1 VTDTNDG
8 SVPELPKARTL
19 RSRWP
24 GLVWAVPIAALMIVG
39 FLGVRAL
46 FNRGVDVV
54 VTFTSASGVTP
65 GDTRV
70 MVQGVQAGHV
80 ESVRVAEDGLHVDV
94 TLRLDPRERGALNTA
109 TQFWLIGGTP
119 SLTDLSSLTA
129 ALAGA
134 TIGMAPGAGGEP
146 TTHFIGLPATPII
159 APGTNGTRYVL
170 DSRTVGSIQ
179 TGGSIFY
186 RGQEIGKVVKT
197 QLVDFEQFKLDI
209 FVFAPFDR
217 LVRTGSA
224 FWIGSPL
231 NLSLTGEGLQAN
243 LAPSSVIQ
251 GLLQFDVP
259 ERERD
264 TPVAPKDTTFVL
276 YGTQASALLGD
287 TGLPIPYEVVFTG
300 PAGDLAQGAAVT
312 LLGTKVGEVRSVALF
327 LPASDPPYTVATI
340 MLYPVQLGVTRPDS
354 PSAQTWRDG
363 TDAALQLLL
372 ARGYRPKLTQSPPLI
387 GSRAIVLALDDPSR
401 GAALT
406 PGIRY
411 PQIPAATAG
420 SDTDAL
426 VSQAN
431 DILAKINQ
439 IPFAAI
445 GANLQSLTSHIDALA
460 GSPKI
465 DDSLTHLDNSL
476 RQLDQILADIKP
488 KIGTLATKLNQTADQ
503 AKAAA
508 AAARGVLGGEGA
520 NQDQSLADV
529 MRQIDQAARAIRS
542 LADYLGRHPESL
554 LGGKSKESR

>member
-1 VTDTNDG
+1 VSDINDG
-8 SVPELPKARTL
+8 SVPELPKARTI

-24 GLVWAVPIAALMIVG
+24 GLIWAVPIAALMIVG

-46 FNRGVDVV
+46 FDRGVDVV

-65 GDTRV
+65 GDTKV
-70 MVQGVQAGHV
+70 IVQGVQAGHV

-109 TQFWLIGGTP
+109 TQFWLVGGTP
-119 SLTDLSSLTA
+119 SLTDLSSLKA

-134 TIGMAPGAGGEP
+134 TIAMAPGVGGEP
-146 TTHFIGLPATPII
+146 TTHFVGLPETPIV
-159 APGTNGTRYVL
+159 APGTKGTRYVL
-170 DSRTVGSIQ
+170 ESRTVGSIQ
-179 TGGSIFY
+179 PGGSIFY

-197 QLVDFEQFKLDI
+197 QLVDFEQFTLDI
-209 FVFAPFDR
+209 FIFAPFDK

-231 NLSLTGEGLQAN
+231 NLSLTDEGLKAN
-243 LAPSSVIQ
+243 LAPTSFIQ

-259 ERERD
+259 QRARD
-264 TPVAPKDTTFVL
+264 TPVATKDTTFIL
-276 YGTQASALLGD
+276 YGTQAAALQGD
-287 TGLPIPYEVVFTG
+287 TGVPIPYEVVFTG
-300 PAGDLAQGAAVT
+300 SAGDLAEGAAVT
-312 LLGTKVGEVRSVALF
+312 LLGSKVGEVRSVSLV
-327 LPASDPPYTVATI
+327 LPPSNPPYTVATI
-340 MLYPVQLGVTRPDS
+340 MLYPVQLGVTRPEKPD
-354 PSAQTWRDG
+354 AQSWRDG

-372 ARGYRPKLTQSPPLI
+372 SQGYRPKLTQSPPLI

-401 GAALT
+401 GASLT

-420 SDTDAL
+420 SDADAL

-431 DILAKINQ
+431 DILSKINQ

-445 GANLQSLTSHIDALA
+445 GANLQSLTSHIDTLA

-508 AAARGVLGGEGA
+508 AAARGVLGGDGA
-520 NQDQSLADV
+520 NQDQNLADV

>member
-8 SVPELPKARTL
+8 SVPELPKAHTI

-24 GLVWAVPIAALMIVG
+24 GLIWAVPIAALMIVG
-39 FLGVRAL
+39 FLGVRGL
-46 FNRGVDVV
+46 FNRGIDVV

-65 GDTRV
+65 GDTKV
-70 MVQGVQAGHV
+70 IVQGVQAGHV

-109 TQFWLIGGTP
+109 TQFWLVGGTP
-119 SLTDLSSLTA
+119 SLTDLSSLKA

-134 TIGMAPGAGGEP
+134 TIAMAPGVGGEP
-146 TTHFIGLPATPII
+146 TTHFVGLPETPVI
-159 APGTNGTRYVL
+159 APGTKGTRYVL
-170 DSRTVGSIQ
+170 ESRTVGSIQ
-179 TGGSIFY
+179 PGGSILY
-186 RGQEIGKVVKT
+186 RGEEIGKVVKT
-197 QLVDFEQFKLDI
+197 QLLDYEQFTLDVFI
-209 FVFAPFDR
+209 FAPFDR

-231 NLSLTGEGLQAN
+231 NLSLTGEGLKAN
-243 LAPSSVIQ
+243 LAASSFIQ

-259 ERERD
+259 EHARG
-264 TPVAPKDTTFVL
+264 TPVAAKDTTFVL
-276 YGTQASALLGD
+276 YGTQAAAFQGD
-287 TGLPIPYEVVFTG
+287 TGVPIPYEVVFTG
-300 PAGDLAQGAAVT
+300 SAGDLAEGAAVT
-312 LLGTKVGEVRSVALF
+312 LLGTKVGEVRSVSLF
-327 LPASDPPYTVATI
+327 LPPSAPPYTVATI
-340 MLYPVQLGVTRPDS
+340 MLYPVQLGVTRPEKPDAES
-354 PSAQTWRDG
+354 WRDG

-372 ARGYRPKLTQSPPLI
+372 AQGFRPKLTQSPPLI
-387 GSRAIVLALDDPSR
+387 GSRAIMLALDDPSR
-401 GAALT
+401 GASLT

-439 IPFAAI
+439 IPFVAI
-445 GANLQSLTSHIDALA
+445 GSNLQSLTAHVDALA

-488 KIGTLATKLNQTADQ
+488 KIGTLATKLNQTADE

-508 AAARGVLGGEGA
+508 AAARGVLSSEGS
-520 NQDQSLADV
+520 NQDQNLADV

>member
-1 VTDTNDG
+1 VTDINDG
-8 SVPELPKARTL
+8 SVPELPKARTI

-24 GLVWAVPIAALMIVG
+24 GLIWAVPVAVLMIVG

-46 FNRGVDVV
+46 FDRGIDVV

-65 GDTRV
+65 GDTKV
-70 MVQGVQAGHV
+70 IVQGVQAGHV

-109 TQFWLIGGTP
+109 TQFWLVGGTP
-119 SLTDLSSLTA
+119 SLTDLSSLKA

-134 TIGMAPGAGGEP
+134 TIAMAPGVGGEP
-146 TTHFIGLPATPII
+146 TTHFVGLPETPVV
-159 APGTNGTRYVL
+159 APGTKGTRYVL
-170 DSRTVGSIQ
+170 ESRTVGSIQ
-179 TGGSIFY
+179 PGGSILY
-186 RGQEIGKVVKT
+186 RGEEIGKVVKT
-197 QLVDFEQFKLDI
+197 QLLDYEQFTLDI
-209 FVFAPFDR
+209 FIFAPFDR

-231 NLSLTGEGLQAN
+231 NLSLTGEGLKAN
-243 LAPSSVIQ
+243 LAASSFIQ

-259 ERERD
+259 EHARD
-264 TPVAPKDTTFVL
+264 TPVATKDTTFVL
-276 YGTQASALLGD
+276 YGTQAAAFQGD
-287 TGLPIPYEVVFTG
+287 TGVPIPYEVVFTG
-300 PAGDLAQGAAVT
+300 SAGDLAEGAAVT
-312 LLGTKVGEVRSVALF
+312 LLGTKVGEVRSVSLF
-327 LPASDPPYTVATI
+327 LPPSAPPYTVATI
-340 MLYPVQLGVTRPDS
+340 MLYPVQLGVTRPEKPD
-354 PSAQTWRDG
+354 AQSWRDG

-372 ARGYRPKLTQSPPLI
+372 AQGYRPKLTQSPPLI
-387 GSRAIVLALDDPSR
+387 GSRAIMLALDDPSR

-411 PQIPAATAG
+411 PQIPAATTG

-431 DILAKINQ
+431 DILSKINQ
-439 IPFAAI
+439 IPFVAI
-445 GANLQSLTSHIDALA
+445 GSNLQSLTAHVDALA

-488 KIGTLATKLNQTADQ
+488 KISTLATKLNQTVDQ

-508 AAARGVLGGEGA
+508 AAARGVLSSEGS
-520 NQDQSLADV
+520 NQDQNLADV

>member
-1 VTDTNDG
+1 MTDTNDG
-8 SVPELPKARTL
+8 SVPELPKAHTV

-24 GLVWAVPIAALMIVG
+24 GLIWAVPIAALMIVG
-39 FLGVRAL
+39 FLGVRGL
-46 FNRGVDVV
+46 FNRGIDVV

-65 GDTRV
+65 GDTKV
-70 MVQGVQAGHV
+70 IVQGVQAGHV

-109 TQFWLIGGTP
+109 TQFWLVGGTP
-119 SLTDLSSLTA
+119 SLTDLSSLKA

-134 TIGMAPGAGGEP
+134 TIAMAPGVGGEP
-146 TTHFIGLPATPII
+146 TTHFVGLPETPVI
-159 APGTNGTRYVL
+159 APGTKGTRYVL
-170 DSRTVGSIQ
+170 ESRTVGSIQ
-179 TGGSIFY
+179 PGGSILY
-186 RGQEIGKVVKT
+186 RGEEIGKVVKT
-197 QLVDFEQFKLDI
+197 QLLDYEQFTLDVFI
-209 FVFAPFDR
+209 FAPFDR

-231 NLSLTGEGLQAN
+231 NLSLTGEGLKAN
-243 LAPSSVIQ
+243 LAASSFIQ

-259 ERERD
+259 EHARG
-264 TPVAPKDTTFVL
+264 TPVAAKDTTFVL
-276 YGTQASALLGD
+276 YGTQAAAFQGD
-287 TGLPIPYEVVFTG
+287 TGVPIPYEVVFTG
-300 PAGDLAQGAAVT
+300 SAGDLAEGAAVT
-312 LLGTKVGEVRSVALF
+312 LLGTKVGEVRSVSLF
-327 LPASDPPYTVATI
+327 LPPSAPPYTVATI
-340 MLYPVQLGVTRPDS
+340 MLYPVQLGVTRPEKPDAES
-354 PSAQTWRDG
+354 WRDG

-372 ARGYRPKLTQSPPLI
+372 AQGFRPKLTQSPPLI
-387 GSRAIVLALDDPSR
+387 GSRAIMLALDDPSR

-411 PQIPAATAG
+411 PQIPAATTG

-439 IPFAAI
+439 IPFVAI
-445 GANLQSLTSHIDALA
+445 GSNLQSLTAHVDALA

-488 KIGTLATKLNQTADQ
+488 KISTLATKLNQTVDQ

-508 AAARGVLGGEGA
+508 AAARGVLSSEGS
-520 NQDQSLADV
+520 NQDQNLADV

>member
-1 VTDTNDG
+1 MTDINDG
-8 SVPELPKARTL
+8 SVPELPKARTI

-24 GLVWAVPIAALMIVG
+24 GLIWAVPVAVLMIVG

-46 FNRGVDVV
+46 FDRGIDVV

-65 GDTRV
+65 GDTKV
-70 MVQGVQAGHV
+70 IVQGVQAGHV

-109 TQFWLIGGTP
+109 TQFWLVGGTP
-119 SLTDLSSLTA
+119 SLTDLSSLKA

-134 TIGMAPGAGGEP
+134 TIAMAPGVGGEP
-146 TTHFIGLPATPII
+146 TTHFVGLPETPVV
-159 APGTNGTRYVL
+159 APGTKGTRYVL
-170 DSRTVGSIQ
+170 ESRTVGSIQ
-179 TGGSIFY
+179 PGGSILY
-186 RGQEIGKVVKT
+186 RGEEIGKVVKT
-197 QLVDFEQFKLDI
+197 QLLDYEQFTLDI
-209 FVFAPFDR
+209 FIFAPFDR

-231 NLSLTGEGLQAN
+231 NLSLTGEGLKAN
-243 LAPSSVIQ
+243 LAASSFIQ

-259 ERERD
+259 EHARD
-264 TPVAPKDTTFVL
+264 TPVATKDTTFVL
-276 YGTQASALLGD
+276 YGTQAAAFQGD
-287 TGLPIPYEVVFTG
+287 TGVPIPYEVVFTG
-300 PAGDLAQGAAVT
+300 SAGDLAEGAAVT
-312 LLGTKVGEVRSVALF
+312 LLGTKVGEVRSVSLF
-327 LPASDPPYTVATI
+327 LPPSAPPYTVATI
-340 MLYPVQLGVTRPDS
+340 MLYPVQLGVTRPEKPD
-354 PSAQTWRDG
+354 AQSWRDG

-372 ARGYRPKLTQSPPLI
+372 AQGYRPKLTQSPPLI
-387 GSRAIVLALDDPSR
+387 GSRAIMLALDDPSR

-411 PQIPAATAG
+411 PQIPAATTG

-431 DILAKINQ
+431 DILSKINQ
-439 IPFAAI
+439 IPFVAI
-445 GANLQSLTSHIDALA
+445 GSNLQSLTAHVDALA

-488 KIGTLATKLNQTADQ
+488 KICTLATKLNQTVDQ

-508 AAARGVLGGEGA
+508 AAARGVLSSEGS
-520 NQDQSLADV
+520 NQDQNLADV

>member
-8 SVPELPKARTL
+8 SVPELPKARTI

-24 GLVWAVPIAALMIVG
+24 GLIWAVPIAALMIVG
-39 FLGVRAL
+39 FLGVRGL
-46 FNRGVDVV
+46 FNRGIDVV

-65 GDTRV
+65 GDTKV
-70 MVQGVQAGHV
+70 IVQGVQAGHV

-109 TQFWLIGGTP
+109 TQFWLVGGTP
-119 SLTDLSSLTA
+119 SLTDLSSLKA

-134 TIGMAPGAGGEP
+134 TIAMAPGVGGEP
-146 TTHFIGLPATPII
+146 TTHFVGLPETPVI
-159 APGTNGTRYVL
+159 APGTKGTRYVL
-170 DSRTVGSIQ
+170 ESRTVGSIQ
-179 TGGSIFY
+179 PGGSILY
-186 RGQEIGKVVKT
+186 RGEEIGKVVKT
-197 QLVDFEQFKLDI
+197 QLLDYEQFTLDVFI
-209 FVFAPFDR
+209 FAPFDR

-231 NLSLTGEGLQAN
+231 NLSLTGEGLKAN
-243 LAPSSVIQ
+243 LAASSFIQ

-259 ERERD
+259 EHARG
-264 TPVAPKDTTFVL
+264 TPVAAKDTTFVL
-276 YGTQASALLGD
+276 YGTQAAAFQGD
-287 TGLPIPYEVVFTG
+287 TGVPIPYEVVFTG
-300 PAGDLAQGAAVT
+300 SAGDLAEGAAVT
-312 LLGTKVGEVRSVALF
+312 LLGTKVGEVRSVSLF
-327 LPASDPPYTVATI
+327 LPPSAPPYTVATI
-340 MLYPVQLGVTRPDS
+340 MLYPVQLGVTRPEKPDAES
-354 PSAQTWRDG
+354 WRDG

-372 ARGYRPKLTQSPPLI
+372 AQGFRPKLTQSPPLI
-387 GSRAIVLALDDPSR
+387 GSRAIMLALDDPSR
-401 GAALT
+401 GASLT

-439 IPFAAI
+439 IPFVAI
-445 GANLQSLTSHIDALA
+445 GSNLQSLTAHVDALA

-488 KIGTLATKLNQTADQ
+488 KIGTLATKLNQTADE

-508 AAARGVLGGEGA
+508 AAARGVLSSEGS
-520 NQDQSLADV
+520 NQDQNLADV

>member
-1 VTDTNDG
+1 MTDINDG
-8 SVPELPKARTL
+8 SVPELPKARTI

-24 GLVWAVPIAALMIVG
+24 GLIWAVPVAVLMIVG

-46 FNRGVDVV
+46 FDRGIDVV

-65 GDTRV
+65 GDTKV
-70 MVQGVQAGHV
+70 IVQGVQAGHV

-109 TQFWLIGGTP
+109 TQFWLVGGTP
-119 SLTDLSSLTA
+119 SLTDLSSLKA

-134 TIGMAPGAGGEP
+134 TIAMAPGVGGEP
-146 TTHFIGLPATPII
+146 TTHFVGLPETPVV
-159 APGTNGTRYVL
+159 APGTKGTRYVL
-170 DSRTVGSIQ
+170 ESRTVGSIQ
-179 TGGSIFY
+179 PGGSILY
-186 RGQEIGKVVKT
+186 RGEEIGKVVKT
-197 QLVDFEQFKLDI
+197 QLLDYEQFTLDI
-209 FVFAPFDR
+209 FIFAPFDR

-231 NLSLTGEGLQAN
+231 NLSLTGEGLKAN
-243 LAPSSVIQ
+243 LAASSFIQ

-259 ERERD
+259 EHARD
-264 TPVAPKDTTFVL
+264 TPVATKDTTFVL
-276 YGTQASALLGD
+276 YGTQAAAFQGD
-287 TGLPIPYEVVFTG
+287 TGVPIPYEVVFTG
-300 PAGDLAQGAAVT
+300 SAGDLAEGAAVT
-312 LLGTKVGEVRSVALF
+312 LLGTKVGEVRSVSLF
-327 LPASDPPYTVATI
+327 LPPSAPPYTVATI
-340 MLYPVQLGVTRPDS
+340 MLYPVQLGVTRPEKPD
-354 PSAQTWRDG
+354 AQSWRDG

-372 ARGYRPKLTQSPPLI
+372 AQGYRPKLTQSPPLI
-387 GSRAIVLALDDPSR
+387 GSRAIMLALDDPSR

-411 PQIPAATAG
+411 PQIPAATTG

-431 DILAKINQ
+431 DILSKINQ
-439 IPFAAI
+439 IPFVAI
-445 GANLQSLTSHIDALA
+445 GSNLQSLTAHVDALA

-488 KIGTLATKLNQTADQ
+488 KISTLATKLNQTVDQ

-508 AAARGVLGGEGA
+508 AAARGVLSSEGS
-520 NQDQSLADV
+520 NQDQNLADV

>member
-1 VTDTNDG
+1 VTDINDG
-8 SVPELPKARTL
+8 SVPELPKARTI

-24 GLVWAVPIAALMIVG
+24 GLIWAVPVAALMIVG

-46 FNRGVDVV
+46 FDRGIDVV

-65 GDTRV
+65 GDTKV
-70 MVQGVQAGHV
+70 IVQGVQAGHV

-109 TQFWLIGGTP
+109 TQFWLVGGTP
-119 SLTDLSSLTA
+119 SLTDLSSLKA

-134 TIGMAPGAGGEP
+134 TIAMAPGVGGEP
-146 TTHFIGLPATPII
+146 TTHFVGLPETPVV
-159 APGTNGTRYVL
+159 APGTKGTRYVL
-170 DSRTVGSIQ
+170 ESRTVGSIQ
-179 TGGSIFY
+179 PGGSILY
-186 RGQEIGKVVKT
+186 RGEEIGKVVKT
-197 QLVDFEQFKLDI
+197 QLLDYEQFTLDI
-209 FVFAPFDR
+209 FIFAPFDR

-231 NLSLTGEGLQAN
+231 NLSLTGEGLKAN
-243 LAPSSVIQ
+243 LAASSFIQ

-259 ERERD
+259 EHARD
-264 TPVAPKDTTFVL
+264 TPVATKDTTFIL
-276 YGTQASALLGD
+276 YGTQAAAFQGD
-287 TGLPIPYEVVFTG
+287 TGVPIPYEVVFVG
-300 PAGDLAQGAAVT
+300 SAGDLAEGAAVT
-312 LLGTKVGEVRSVALF
+312 LLGTKVGEVRSVSLF
-327 LPASDPPYTVATI
+327 LPPSAPPYTVATI
-340 MLYPVQLGVTRPDS
+340 MLYPVQLGVTRPEKPDAES
-354 PSAQTWRDG
+354 WRDG
-363 TDAALQLLL
+363 TDAALELLL
-372 ARGYRPKLTQSPPLI
+372 AQGFRPKLTQSPPLI
-387 GSRAIVLALDDPSR
+387 GSRAIMLALDDPSR
-401 GAALT
+401 GASLT

-439 IPFAAI
+439 IPFVAI
-445 GANLQSLTSHIDALA
+445 GSNLQSLTAHVDALA

>member
-1 VTDTNDG
+1 MTDTNDG
-8 SVPELPKARTL
+8 SVPELPKAHTI

-24 GLVWAVPIAALMIVG
+24 GLIWAVPIAALMIVG
-39 FLGVRAL
+39 FLGVRGL
-46 FNRGVDVV
+46 FNRGIDVV

-65 GDTRV
+65 GDTKV
-70 MVQGVQAGHV
+70 IVQGVQAGHV

-109 TQFWLIGGTP
+109 TQFWLVGGTP
-119 SLTDLSSLTA
+119 SLTDLSSLKA

-134 TIGMAPGAGGEP
+134 TIAMAPGVGGEP
-146 TTHFIGLPATPII
+146 TTHFVGLPETPVI
-159 APGTNGTRYVL
+159 APGTKGTRYVL
-170 DSRTVGSIQ
+170 ESRTVGSIQ
-179 TGGSIFY
+179 PGGSILY
-186 RGQEIGKVVKT
+186 RGEEIGKVVKT
-197 QLVDFEQFKLDI
+197 QLLDYEQFTLDVFI
-209 FVFAPFDR
+209 FAPFDR

-231 NLSLTGEGLQAN
+231 NLSLTGEGLKAN
-243 LAPSSVIQ
+243 LAASSFIQ

-259 ERERD
+259 EHARG
-264 TPVAPKDTTFVL
+264 TPVAAKDTTFVL
-276 YGTQASALLGD
+276 YGTQAAAFQGD
-287 TGLPIPYEVVFTG
+287 TGVPIPYEVVFTG
-300 PAGDLAQGAAVT
+300 SAGDLAEGAAVT
-312 LLGTKVGEVRSVALF
+312 LLGTKVGEVRSVSLF
-327 LPASDPPYTVATI
+327 LPPSAPPYTVATI
-340 MLYPVQLGVTRPDS
+340 MLYPVQLGVTRPEKPDAES
-354 PSAQTWRDG
+354 WRDG

-372 ARGYRPKLTQSPPLI
+372 AQGFRPKLTQSPPLI
-387 GSRAIVLALDDPSR
+387 GSRAIMLALDDPSR
-401 GAALT
+401 GASLT

-439 IPFAAI
+439 IPFVAI
-445 GANLQSLTSHIDALA
+445 GSNLQSLTAHVDALA

-488 KIGTLATKLNQTADQ
+488 KIGTLATKLNQTADE

-508 AAARGVLGGEGA
+508 AAARGVLSSEGS
-520 NQDQSLADV
+520 NQDQNLADV